1 MYFTIKLVLRLYKKV
16 GWNIVKNGTLAK
28 ALSLI
33 SQLGITMMT
42 PILICTFIG
51 VYIDEKTSK
60 APVFTIIFI
69 LLGTGGA
76 FRNLFY
82 HTSKQI
88 NKDQKNKK
96 EDDYE

>member
-1 MYFTIKLVLRLYKKV
+1 MKSS
-16 GWNIVKNGTLAK
+16 TLAK

-42 PILICTFIG
+42 PILLCTFIG
-51 VYIDEKTSK
+51 VYIDEKLSK
-60 APVFTIIFI
+60 TPIFTIIFI

-88 NKDQKNKK
+88 SKDKKNKK

>member
-1 MYFTIKLVLRLYKKV
+1 M
-16 GWNIVKNGTLAK
+16 KNNTLAK

-42 PILICTFIG
+42 PILLCTMIG
-51 VYIDEKTSK
+51 VYIDEKTHLT
-60 APVFTIIFI
+60 PVFTIIFI

-82 HTSKQI
+82 HTSKQVS
-88 NKDQKNKK
+88 KDKKNKK

>member
-1 MYFTIKLVLRLYKKV
+1 M
-16 GWNIVKNGTLAK
+16 KNNTLAK

-33 SQLGITMMT
+33 SQLGINMMT

-51 VYIDEKTSK
+51 VYIDEKTNK
-60 APVFTIIFI
+60 TPLFTIIFI

-88 NKDQKNKK
+88 SNDKKNKK